1 LAKFKEVGVILNTLT
16 IIGLGAGDFNQL
28 QMGVY
33 KKLKAAKKLYVR
45 TVDHPVLEE
54 LAAEGV
60 GFESFDDVY
69 EKHDTFQPVYA
80 EIADSLIEATAIE
93 DVMYAVPGHP
103 LVAEQTVQLLIAA
116 ANEGKIELVIEGGQS
131 FLDPIFG
138 ALKIDPIEGFQL
150 LDGTSFS
157 MHDINMRQHI
167 LIAQV
172 YDTFSA
178 SEVKLTLMEKYDDEY
193 PVTVVTAAGSSQEQV
208 VTVPLYELDQ
218 SVEVNNLTTVYVP
231 PVKSQ
236 EESLRDWT
244 TFRQI
249 IATLRGPNGCPWD
262 QKQTHESL
270 KKYLL
275 EEAHEYL
282 AAVDAED
289 DFAMIEELGDVLL
302 QVFLHAQ
309 IGEDQGYFT
318 LEDVLA
324 SISKKMIRR
333 HPHVFGDVAVEDADD
348 VVANWEDIKAEEK
361 ETSDKP
367 LLDEEYRASSA
378 LQTAYNYQK
387 RAAKVGFDWP
397 DVEGAWDKFTEE
409 WQEFRHEVTK
419 GSNASRL
426 DEFGDVLFTLV
437 NLARFYKLSPEEA
450 MLHANEKFA
459 RRFGYVEQQVKASG
473 KPFSDFTLEQ
483 LDAFWNE
490 AKQLEKE

>member
-1 LAKFKEVGVILNTLT
+1 MDLLHTLT
-16 IIGLGAGDFNQL
+16 VIGLGAGDFEQL

-33 KKLKAAKKLYVR
+33 KKLKAATQLFVR
-45 TVDHPVLEE
+45 TVDHPVLNALSEE
-54 LAAEGV
+54 GLQFA
-60 GFESFDDVY
+60 SFDTVY
-69 EKHDTFQPVYA
+69 EKHGTFQPVYE
-80 EIADSLIEATAIE
+80 EIAEKLIEATVIA

-116 ANEGKIELVIEGGQS
+116 ADEGKVKLVIEGGQS

-157 MHDINMRQHI
+157 MNDINMRQHV

-193 PVTVVTAAGSSQEQV
+193 PVTVVTAAGSSQEKL

-236 EESLRDWT
+236 EEALRDWT
-244 TFRQI
+244 TFREI
-249 IATLRGPNGCPWD
+249 IATLRGPDGCPWD
-262 QKQTHESL
+262 QQQTHESL

-309 IGEDQGYFT
+309 IGEDQGYFS

-324 SISKKMIRR
+324 SISEKMIRR
-333 HPHVFGDVAVEDADD
+333 HPHVFGDVSIENAEGVI
-348 VVANWEDIKAEEK
+348 ANWEAIKAEEK
-361 ETSDKP
+361 GIREKP
-367 LLDEEYRASSA
+367 LLDEEYRASSS

-397 DVEGAWDKFTEE
+397 DVNGAWDKFAEE
-409 WQEFRHEVTK
+409 WQEFRIEVTK
-419 GSNASRL
+419 GSNTTRL

-459 RRFGYVEQQVKASG
+459 RRFGYVEEKVKASG
-473 KPFSDFTLEQ
+473 KPFTEYTLEQ
-483 LDAFWNE
+483 LDAFWDE
-490 AKQLEKE
+490 AKQLERK

>member
-1 LAKFKEVGVILNTLT
+1 
-16 IIGLGAGDFNQL
+16 
-28 QMGVY
+28 MGVY
-33 KKLKAAKKLYVR
+33 KKLKAARKLYVR

-54 LAAEGV
+54 LSAEGLQ
-60 GFESFDDVY
+60 FESFDAVY
-69 EKHDTFQPVYA
+69 EKHNSFQPVYE
-80 EIADSLIEATAIE
+80 EIAEKLVAATANE

-116 ANEGKIELVIEGGQS
+116 ADEGKVKLVIEGGQS

-193 PVTVVTAAGSSQEQV
+193 PVTVVTAAGSSQEKL

-218 SVEVNNLTTVYVP
+218 SVEVDNLTTVYVP

-236 EESLRDWT
+236 EDALRDWT

-249 IATLRGPNGCPWD
+249 IAVLRGPNGCPWD

-324 SISKKMIRR
+324 SISEKMIRR
-333 HPHVFGDVAVEDADD
+333 HPHVFGDVSVEDAEG
-348 VVANWEDIKAEEK
+348 VVANWEVIKAEEK
-361 ETSDKP
+361 GISDK
-367 LLDEEYRASSA
+367 LLLKEEYRASSA

-397 DVEGAWDKFTEE
+397 DVDGAWDKFAEE
-409 WQEFRHEVTK
+409 WQEFRNEVTK
-419 GSNASRL
+419 GTSASRL

-459 RRFGYVEQQVKASG
+459 SRFGYVEAKVKESG
-473 KPFSDFTLEQ
+473 KPFSDYTLEQ

>member
-1 LAKFKEVGVILNTLT
+1 MNTLT
-16 IIGLGAGDFNQL
+16 VIGMGAGDFNQL

-33 KKLKAAKKLYVR
+33 KKLKAARKLYVR

-54 LAAEGV
+54 LSAEGLQ
-60 GFESFDDVY
+60 FESFDAVY
-69 EKHDTFQPVYA
+69 EKHNSFQPVYE
-80 EIADSLIEATAIE
+80 EIAEKLVAATANE

-116 ANEGKIELVIEGGQS
+116 ADEGKVKLVIEGGQS

-193 PVTVVTAAGSSQEQV
+193 PVTVVTAAGSSQEKL

-218 SVEVNNLTTVYVP
+218 SVEVDNLTTVYVP

-236 EESLRDWT
+236 EDALRDWT

-249 IATLRGPNGCPWD
+249 IAVLRGPNGCPWD

-324 SISKKMIRR
+324 SISEKMIRR
-333 HPHVFGDVAVEDADD
+333 HPHVFGDVSVEDAEG
-348 VVANWEDIKAEEK
+348 VVANWEVIKAEEK
-361 ETSDKP
+361 GISDKP
-367 LLDEEYRASSA
+367 LLKEEYRASSA

-397 DVEGAWDKFTEE
+397 DVDGAWDKFAEE
-409 WQEFRHEVTK
+409 WQEFRNEVTK
-419 GSNASRL
+419 GTSASRL

-459 RRFGYVEQQVKASG
+459 SRFGYVEAKVKESG
-473 KPFSDFTLEQ
+473 KPFSDYTLEQ

>member
-1 LAKFKEVGVILNTLT
+1 
-16 IIGLGAGDFNQL
+16 
-28 QMGVY
+28 MGVY
-33 KKLKAAKKLYVR
+33 RKLKAAKKLYVR
-45 TVDHPVLEE
+45 TIDHPVLEE

-60 GFESFDDVY
+60 KFESFDKVY
-69 EKHDTFQPVYA
+69 EKHDAFQPVYA
-80 EIADSLIEATAIE
+80 EIANALIEAAAVE
-93 DVMYAVPGHP
+93 DIMYAVPGHP

-116 ANEGKIELVIEGGQS
+116 ADEGKIKLVIEGGQS

-193 PVTVVTAAGSSQEQV
+193 PVTVVTAAGSAQEQI

-236 EESLRDWT
+236 EEALKDWT

-282 AAVDAED
+282 AAIDAED

-309 IGEDQGYFT
+309 IGEDEGYFT

-324 SISKKMIRR
+324 SISEKMIRR

-361 ETSDKP
+361 GTSDKP

-397 DVEGAWDKFTEE
+397 DVDGAWDKFIEE
-409 WQEFRHEVTK
+409 WQEFRQEVTK

-459 RRFGYVEQQVKASG
+459 RRFGYVEEQVKISG
-473 KPFSDFTLEQ
+473 KSFSDFTLEQ

-490 AKQLEKE
+490 AKRLEKE

>member
-1 LAKFKEVGVILNTLT
+1 MNTLT
-16 IIGLGAGDFNQL
+16 VIGLGAGDFNQL

-33 KKLKAAKKLYVR
+33 KKLKAARKLYVR

-54 LAAEGV
+54 LSAEGLQ
-60 GFESFDDVY
+60 FESFDAVY
-69 EKHDTFQPVYA
+69 EKHNSFQPVYE
-80 EIADSLIEATAIE
+80 EIAEKLVAATANE

-116 ANEGKIELVIEGGQS
+116 ADEGKVKLVIEGGQS

-193 PVTVVTAAGSSQEQV
+193 PVTVVTAAGSSQERL

-218 SVEVNNLTTVYVP
+218 SVEVDNLTTVYVP

-236 EESLRDWT
+236 EDALRDWT

-249 IATLRGPNGCPWD
+249 IAVLRGPNGCPWD

-324 SISKKMIRR
+324 SISEKMIRR
-333 HPHVFGDVAVEDADD
+333 HPHVFGDVSVEDAEG
-348 VVANWEDIKAEEK
+348 VVANWEVIKAEEK
-361 ETSDKP
+361 GISDKP
-367 LLDEEYRASSA
+367 LLKEEYRASSA

-387 RAAKVGFDWP
+387 RAAMVGFDWP
-397 DVEGAWDKFTEE
+397 DVDGAWDKFAEE
-409 WQEFRHEVTK
+409 WQEFRNEVTK
-419 GSNASRL
+419 GTSASRL

-459 RRFGYVEQQVKASG
+459 SRFGYVEAKVKESG
-473 KPFSDFTLEQ
+473 KPFSDYTLEQ

>member
-1 LAKFKEVGVILNTLT
+1 MKTLT
-16 IIGLGAGDFNQL
+16 VIGLGAGDFDQL

-33 KKLKAAKKLYVR
+33 KKLKAAQKLFVR
-45 TVDHPVLEE
+45 TVDHPVLEA
-54 LAAEGV
+54 LSAEGLQ
-60 GFESFDDVY
+60 FESFDAVY
-69 EKHDTFQPVYA
+69 EKHSSFQPVYE
-80 EIADSLIEATAIE
+80 EIVEKLVQATAFA

-116 ANEGKIELVIEGGQS
+116 SDEGRINLVIEGGQS

-150 LDGTSFS
+150 FDGTSFT

-193 PVTVVTAAGSSQEQV
+193 PVTVVTAAGSSQEKLI
-208 VTVPLYELDQ
+208 TVPLYELDQ

-236 EESLRDWT
+236 EEALRDWS

-249 IATLRGPNGCPWD
+249 IAVLRGPNGCPWD

-324 SISKKMIRR
+324 SISEKMIRR
-333 HPHVFGDVAVEDADD
+333 HPHVFGDVSVEDAED
-348 VVANWEDIKAEEK
+348 VVANWEAIKAQEK
-361 ETSDKP
+361 GVSDKP
-367 LLDEEYRASSA
+367 LLEEEYRSSSA
-378 LQTAYNYQK
+378 LQTAFNYQK

-397 DVEGAWDKFTEE
+397 DVDGAWDKFSEE

-419 GSNASRL
+419 GTNASRL

-459 RRFGYVEQQVKASG
+459 RRFGYVEKRVKESG
-473 KPFSDFTLEQ
+473 KPFSNYTLEQ

-490 AKQLEKE
+490 AKRKEKE

>member
-1 LAKFKEVGVILNTLT
+1 
-16 IIGLGAGDFNQL
+16 
-28 QMGVY
+28 MGVY
-33 KKLKAAKKLYVR
+33 KKLKAARKLYVR

-54 LAAEGV
+54 LSAEGLQ
-60 GFESFDDVY
+60 FESFDAVY
-69 EKHDTFQPVYA
+69 EKHSSFQPVYE
-80 EIADSLIEATAIE
+80 EIAEKLVAATTNE

-116 ANEGKIELVIEGGQS
+116 ADEGKVKLVIEGGQS

-193 PVTVVTAAGSSQEQV
+193 PVTVVTAAGSSQEKL

-218 SVEVNNLTTVYVP
+218 SVEVDNLTTVYVP

-236 EESLRDWT
+236 EDALRDWT

-249 IATLRGPNGCPWD
+249 IAVLRGPNGCPWD

-324 SISKKMIRR
+324 SISEKMIRR
-333 HPHVFGDVAVEDADD
+333 HPHVFGDVSVEDAEG
-348 VVANWEDIKAEEK
+348 VVANWEVIKAEEK
-361 ETSDKP
+361 GISDKP
-367 LLDEEYRASSA
+367 LLKEEYRASSA

-387 RAAKVGFDWP
+387 RAAMVGFDWP
-397 DVEGAWDKFTEE
+397 DVDGAWDKFAEE
-409 WQEFRHEVTK
+409 WQEFRNEVTK
-419 GSNASRL
+419 GTSESRL

-459 RRFGYVEQQVKASG
+459 SRFGYVEAKVKESG
-473 KPFSDFTLEQ
+473 KPFSDYTLEQ

>member
-1 LAKFKEVGVILNTLT
+1 MHTLT
-16 IIGLGAGDFNQL
+16 IIGLGAGDFDQL

-45 TVDHPVLEE
+45 TVDHPVLHE
-54 LAAEGV
+54 LAAEGLQ
-60 GFESFDDVY
+60 FESFDAVY
-69 EKHDTFQPVYA
+69 EKHGTFQPVYE
-80 EIADSLIEATAIE
+80 EIAEKLIEAATVE

-116 ANEGKIELVIEGGQS
+116 QAAGKVHVVIEGGQS

-157 MHDINMRQHI
+157 MHDLNMRQHI

-193 PVTVVTAAGSSQEQV
+193 PVTVVTAAGSSQEKIT
-208 VTVPLYELDQ
+208 TVPLYELDQ
-218 SVEVNNLTTVYVP
+218 RVEVNNLTTVYVP
-231 PVKSQ
+231 PVKTQ
-236 EESLRDWT
+236 EEALRDWT

-249 IATLRGPNGCPWD
+249 ITTLRGPDGCPWD

-302 QVFLHAQ
+302 QVFLNAQ
-309 IGEDQGYFT
+309 IGEDLGYFT

-324 SISKKMIRR
+324 SISEKMIRR
-333 HPHVFGDVAVEDADD
+333 HPHVFSDVSVEDADE
-348 VVANWEDIKAEEK
+348 VVANWEAIKAEEK
-361 ETSDKP
+361 GVRDQP
-367 LLDEEYRASSA
+367 LLDEEYRASSS

-387 RAAKVGFDWP
+387 GAAKVGFDWP
-397 DVEGAWDKFTEE
+397 DVAGAWDKFAEE
-409 WQEFRHEVTK
+409 WQEFKDEMTN

-426 DEFGDVLFTLV
+426 DELGDVLFTLV

-459 RRFGYVEQQVKASG
+459 RRFGYVEKKVKESG
-473 KPFSDFTLEQ
+473 KPFSDYTLEQ
-483 LDAFWNE
+483 LDAFWEE
-490 AKQLEKE
+490 AKQIERE

>member
-1 LAKFKEVGVILNTLT
+1 MNTLT
-16 IIGLGAGDFNQL
+16 IIGLGAGDFDQL

-45 TVDHPVLEE
+45 TVDHPVLHE
-54 LAAEGV
+54 LATEGLQ
-60 GFESFDDVY
+60 FESFDAVY
-69 EKHDTFQPVYA
+69 EKHGTFQPVYE
-80 EIADSLIEATAIE
+80 EIAEKLIEAATIE

-116 ANEGKIELVIEGGQS
+116 QAAGKVHVVIEGGQS

-157 MHDINMRQHI
+157 MHDLNMRQHI

-193 PVTVVTAAGSSQEQV
+193 PVTVVTAAGSSQEKI

-218 SVEVNNLTTVYVP
+218 RVEVNNLTTVYVP

-236 EESLRDWT
+236 EQALRDWT

-249 IATLRGPNGCPWD
+249 IATLRGPEGCPWD

-289 DFAMIEELGDVLL
+289 DFGMIEELGDVLL
-302 QVFLHAQ
+302 QVFLNAQ
-309 IGEDQGYFT
+309 IGEDLGYFT

-324 SISKKMIRR
+324 SISEKMIRR
-333 HPHVFGDVAVEDADD
+333 HPHVFSDVSVEDADE
-348 VVANWEDIKAEEK
+348 VVANWEAIKAKEK
-361 ETSDKP
+361 DMRDQP
-367 LLDEEYRASSA
+367 LLDEAYRASSS

-397 DVEGAWDKFTEE
+397 EVAQAWDKFAEE
-409 WQEFRHEVTK
+409 WQEFRTEMTN
-419 GSNASRL
+419 GSDASRL

-459 RRFGYVEQQVKASG
+459 RRFGYVEKKVKESG
-473 KPFSDFTLEQ
+473 KPFTDYTLEQ
-483 LDAFWNE
+483 LDAFWEE
-490 AKQLEKE
+490 AKQMERE

>member
-1 LAKFKEVGVILNTLT
+1 MNTLT
-16 IIGLGAGDFNQL
+16 IIGLGAGDFDQL

-54 LAAEGV
+54 LAAEGLQ
-60 GFESFDDVY
+60 FESFDAVY
-69 EKHDTFQPVYA
+69 EKHGTFQPVYE
-80 EIADSLIEATAIE
+80 EISELLIEATVAG

-116 ANEGKIELVIEGGQS
+116 AEAGKVNLVIEGGQS

-150 LDGTSFS
+150 LDGTSFN

-172 YDTFSA
+172 YDAFSA

-193 PVTVVTAAGSSQEQV
+193 PVTVVTAAGSSQEKLI
-208 VTVPLYELDQ
+208 TVPLYELDQ
-218 SVEVNNLTTVYVP
+218 SVEVDNLTTIYVP

-236 EESLRDWT
+236 EDALRDWA

-302 QVFLHAQ
+302 QVFLNAQ
-309 IGEDQGYFT
+309 IGEDMGYFT

-324 SISKKMIRR
+324 SISEKMIRR
-333 HPHVFGDVAVEDADD
+333 HPHVFSDVSVEDADD
-348 VVANWEDIKAEEK
+348 VVANWEVIKAEEK
-361 ETSDKP
+361 GTSDKP
-367 LLDEEYRASSA
+367 LLDEEYRASSS

-397 DVEGAWDKFTEE
+397 DVAGAWDKFAEE
-409 WQEFRHEVTK
+409 WQEFRDEVTK
-419 GSNASRL
+419 GSADTRL

-459 RRFGYVEQQVKASG
+459 RRFGYVEEKVKESG
-473 KPFSDFTLEQ
+473 KPFSAYTLEQ
-483 LDAFWNE
+483 LDAFWDE
-490 AKQLEKE
+490 AKRLERE

>member
-1 LAKFKEVGVILNTLT
+1 MKTLT

-33 KKLKAAKKLYVR
+33 RKLKAAKKLYVR
-45 TVDHPVLEE
+45 TIDHPVLEE

-60 GFESFDDVY
+60 KFESFDKVY
-69 EKHDTFQPVYA
+69 EKHDAFQPVYA
-80 EIADSLIEATAIE
+80 EIANALIEAAAVE
-93 DVMYAVPGHP
+93 DIMYAVPGHP

-116 ANEGKIELVIEGGQS
+116 ADEGKIKLVIEGGQS

-193 PVTVVTAAGSSQEQV
+193 PVTVVTAAGSAQEQI

-236 EESLRDWT
+236 EEALKDWT

-282 AAVDAED
+282 AAIDAED

-309 IGEDQGYFT
+309 IGEDEGYFT

-324 SISKKMIRR
+324 SISEKMIRR

-361 ETSDKP
+361 GTSDKP

-397 DVEGAWDKFTEE
+397 DVDGAWDKFIEE
-409 WQEFRHEVTK
+409 WQEFRQEVTK

-459 RRFGYVEQQVKASG
+459 RRFGYVEEQVKISG
-473 KPFSDFTLEQ
+473 KSFSDFTLEQ

-490 AKQLEKE
+490 AKRLEKE

>member
-1 LAKFKEVGVILNTLT
+1 VDGLNTLT
-16 IIGLGAGDFNQL
+16 VIGLGAGDFDQL

-33 KKLKAAKKLYVR
+33 KKIKAARKLYVR
-45 TVDHPVLEE
+45 TVDHPVLDE
-54 LAAEGV
+54 LSAEGLQ
-60 GFESFDDVY
+60 FESFDAVY
-69 EKHDTFQPVYA
+69 EEHNSFQPVYEGIA
-80 EIADSLIEATAIE
+80 EKLVAAAVME

-116 ANEGKIELVIEGGQS
+116 ADEGKVNLIIEGGQS

-193 PVTVVTAAGSSQEQV
+193 PVTVVTAAGSAQEKL

-236 EESLRDWT
+236 EGALRDWT

-249 IATLRGPNGCPWD
+249 IATLRGPDGCPWD

-324 SISKKMIRR
+324 SISEKMIRR
-333 HPHVFGDVAVEDADD
+333 HPHVFGDVSVEDAEG
-348 VVANWEDIKAEEK
+348 VVVNWEAIKAEEK
-361 ETSDKP
+361 GKSEK
-367 LLDEEYRASSA
+367 LLLEEEYRASSA

-387 RAAKVGFDWP
+387 RAATVGFDWP
-397 DVEGAWDKFTEE
+397 DVDGAWDKFAEE
-409 WQEFRHEVTK
+409 WQEFRNEVTK
-419 GSNASRL
+419 GTSASRL

-459 RRFGYVEQQVKASG
+459 RRFGYVEEKIKESG
-473 KPFSDFTLEQ
+473 KPFSDYTLEQ